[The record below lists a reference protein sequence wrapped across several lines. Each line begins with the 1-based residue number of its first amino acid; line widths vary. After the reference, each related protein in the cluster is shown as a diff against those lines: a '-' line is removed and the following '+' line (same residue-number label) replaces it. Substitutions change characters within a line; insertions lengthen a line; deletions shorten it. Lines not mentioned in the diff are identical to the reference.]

1 LLAYLEKQL
10 VDNHYDLKHI
20 YRLILNS
27 RTYQLSSI
35 TSPANSWDDQMFS
48 HYMPRRLTAEE
59 VMDAINQVTQTTD
72 TFTSRIPEPYT
83 VLPEGTRAVQL
94 EDGSIGLPILSLFG
108 RPTRDSSYESERCND
123 TSMSQALYMINAE
136 DLSRKVSRSP
146 FIKQLLKLDSDEAV
160 INSIYMTVFSRKPD
174 ASKMEQLKTYIGQV
188 EKRSDAIGD
197 LLWAVLNSREFM
209 FNH

>member
-1 LLAYLEKQL
+1 
-10 VDNHYDLKHI
+10 
-20 YRLILNS
+20 
-27 RTYQLSSI
+27 
-35 TSPANSWDDQMFS
+35 
-48 HYMPRRLTAEE
+48 
-59 VMDAINQVTQTTD
+59 
-72 TFTSRIPEPYT
+72 
-83 VLPEGTRAVQL
+83 
-94 EDGSIGLPILSLFG
+94 
-108 RPTRDSSYESERCND
+108 
-123 TSMSQALYMINAE
+123 MSQALYMINAE